1 MDELLSFPYIK
12 FLHPVQQIERVIAF
26 VTDFAS
32 VDFLDSVDVVFRKKL
47 LRFFAGR
54 SAGSVIAPVNLQ
66 HFLSPL
72 QSLDNIYR
80 SHFCRPRLN
89 KNPDSDWKI
98 WVRLYAPANNHSV
111 VREAALCRQG

>member
-1 MDELLSFPYIK
+1 MDELLSFPNIK

-66 HFLSPL
+66 HFLSP
-72 QSLDNIYR
+72 
-80 SHFCRPRLN
+80 
-89 KNPDSDWKI
+89 
-98 WVRLYAPANNHSV
+98 
-111 VREAALCRQG
+111 